1 MLFYGGASH
10 VSLRR
15 NCKRGRKISVYIHF
29 CLSQQILFQSITSTV
44 EISIKLYS
52 GVVAALQKSELHAQ
66 AHLAEPLRGF
76 FDKQVLSITSG
87 EQSLA
92 SSEM

>member
-1 MLFYGGASH
+1 M
-10 VSLRR
+10 
-15 NCKRGRKISVYIHF
+15 
-29 CLSQQILFQSITSTV
+29 FQSITSTV
-44 EISIKLYS
+44 EIIIQLDS
-52 GVVAALQKSELHAQ
+52 GIVAALQKSELHAQ

-76 FDKQVLSITSG
+76 FDKQVLSINFG